1 MVNSE
6 TVDGAKWST
15 NALIISHYETVNR
28 NGQQRRGGGM
38 RSLLEPN
45 RPDYC
50 NSLICLGIY
59 VSIQLAIIICNKRE
73 HYMPMDYTLYT

>member
-1 MVNSE
+1 MLYMP
-6 TVDGAKWST
+6 ST
-15 NALIISHYETVNR
+15 YYIFA
-28 NGQQRRGGGM
+28 RRGGGM

-50 NSLICLGIY
+50 NPLICLGIY

-73 HYMPMDYTLYT
+73 HYMPTHLYSYLTNAYR